1 MSLWQMSFSGAVMIL
16 AAAVVRPLFLRTLP
30 KKGMLALWA
39 VVLLRLLLPLSVP
52 SGFSIYSLA
61 GRELPAASPAA
72 VSQGCEA
79 GIVFPTQEIP
89 TVIMPEEKPDLE
101 QNKPTFH
108 PFLIWCAGAGVCG
121 SFFVLCYLRNRRL
134 FQGAVPVSDHF
145 TLEWL
150 KDHPLKRPV
159 AIRQSDRISSPLTYG
174 ILHPVILLPR
184 GTDLMD
190 EGKISHILLHEH
202 THIRRWDAVTKL
214 AAVLALCIHWFNPLV
229 WLMTC
234 LLNRDIE
241 LVCDECVVDHFG
253 ESAKASYARTL
264 IGMEEIRSGPALL
277 SSGFCRTAAE
287 ERITAIMKYKKSSFL
302 SKLLAL
308 TLILSIT
315 TACATTAAV
324 DDKQEPPLSKD
335 AADVAQTYLTENMD
349 TLERAKEQ
357 MKRSKYV
364 IEHNTEKEISLP
376 TEMPN
381 SRIKLTFSDG
391 PEGNLV
397 LSKQV
402 LKKLEELA
410 AQIAVIIGD
419 AEKVRYRLEN
429 TSLEM
434 DIDSL
439 FDNWQNRADGVF
451 YADWVSVRQP
461 EDDPLIQGLYQA
473 AQDLDNPEE
482 QAYAL
487 EIADDWLTEMQS
499 WPETERI
506 GTPVTL
512 MIEEG
517 ELRVYYPYITGGT
530 EKLVSM
536 EKMAAEEWTE
546 DEEARRSQGVAIIE
560 DAIELLRANKEA
572 SLS

>member
-1 MSLWQMSFSGAVMIL
+1 
-16 AAAVVRPLFLRTLP
+16 
-30 KKGMLALWA
+30 
-39 VVLLRLLLPLSVP
+39 
-52 SGFSIYSLA
+52 
-61 GRELPAASPAA
+61 
-72 VSQGCEA
+72 
-79 GIVFPTQEIP
+79 
-89 TVIMPEEKPDLE
+89 
-101 QNKPTFH
+101 
-108 PFLIWCAGAGVCG
+108 
-121 SFFVLCYLRNRRL
+121 
-134 FQGAVPVSDHF
+134 
-145 TLEWL
+145 
-150 KDHPLKRPV
+150 
-159 AIRQSDRISSPLTYG
+159 
-174 ILHPVILLPR
+174 
-184 GTDLMD
+184 
-190 EGKISHILLHEH
+190 
-202 THIRRWDAVTKL
+202 
-214 AAVLALCIHWFNPLV
+214 
-229 WLMTC
+229 
-234 LLNRDIE
+234 
-241 LVCDECVVDHFG
+241 
-253 ESAKASYARTL
+253 
-264 IGMEEIRSGPALL
+264 
-277 SSGFCRTAAE
+277 
-287 ERITAIMKYKKSSFL
+287 MKYKKTSLL

-473 AQDLDNPEE
+473 AQELDNPEE